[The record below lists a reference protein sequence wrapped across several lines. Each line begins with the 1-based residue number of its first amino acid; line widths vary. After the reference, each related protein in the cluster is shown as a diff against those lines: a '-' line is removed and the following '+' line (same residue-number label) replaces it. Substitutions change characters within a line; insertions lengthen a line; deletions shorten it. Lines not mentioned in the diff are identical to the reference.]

1 MECDTFRLQIAVYL
15 DGVLSPAEQDAFE
28 SHRATCLDCQRALEN
43 AQQLGGLL
51 RAELPKLAT
60 ASPSEQVNLRETVLE
75 RLGMPSAERAA
86 RISRRIWLIRSVA
99 TGLVLVIALVAT
111 LTLLP
116 ESELTVSA
124 AEVIHNARATTKE
137 HQGMDGVLY
146 WEAEWSERFPSGDQI
161 TRTFEIWF
169 DFDNPGQYHLTQ
181 RDPDGRVFSELVRDG
196 RDHMWQLSRSTSSDG
211 QEQIQVDEILLSPE
225 EMQRLG
231 SWYVPSPFLDDLN
244 RFAEALSGMERVA
257 MTEVA
262 GRPAYVLRGQLFG
275 FGQPGA
281 GNRIEPVTSTVQLV
295 VDAETFWVLG
305 RTERVPG
312 TGQQKEMV
320 AGLVQRTR
328 RFAILSPERV
338 PANTFDFTP
347 PPEAEVRTVEG
358 FSAYYAPTSGIV
370 DLEDVFKLTRFAPV
384 LPSNVPP
391 DLKQRSVFHY
401 QGPGGASAFGIVYWG
416 RPGRQAHLRQYEHAG
431 IMEQAARAVAVG
443 DWQGWLMSD
452 PMYGHKFSLHLVEP
466 GPDTGPRGRRWPGG
480 VELDAWGLSL
490 DEAVT
495 MLASLEPY
503 KSDQKTE
510 D

>member
-1 MECDTFRLQIAVYL
+1 MECETLRLQIAAYF

-28 SHRATCLDCQRALEN
+28 THRATCRDCQRAVEK

-60 ASPSEQVNLRETVLE
+60 ASPSEQVMLRETALE

-86 RISRRIWLIRSVA
+86 RISRRIWIIRSLVTA
-99 TGLVLVIALVAT
+99 LVLVVALVAT
-111 LTLLP
+111 LVLLP
-116 ESELTVSA
+116 DSELTVSA
-124 AEVIHNARATTKE
+124 AEIVHNARATTKE

-146 WEAEWSERFPSGDQI
+146 WEAEWSERFPSGDGI

-181 RDPDGRVFSELVRDG
+181 RDPDGRVVSELVRDG
-196 RDHMWQLSRSTSSDG
+196 RDHMWQLSRSTSADG
-211 QEQIQVDEILLSPE
+211 QEQIQVDEVILSPE

-244 RFAEALSGMERVA
+244 RFAEALSGIERVA
-257 MTEVA
+257 VTEVA

-281 GNRIEPVTSTVQLV
+281 GNRMEPVTSTVQLV

-312 TGQQKEMV
+312 TGHQKETV
-320 AGLVQRTR
+320 AGIVQRTR
-328 RFAILSPERV
+328 RFAIVSPERV
-338 PANTFDFTP
+338 PANTFGFTP
-347 PPEAEVRTVEG
+347 PPAAEVRTVKG
-358 FSAYYAPTSGIV
+358 ISDYYAPISSVV
-370 DLEDVFKLTRFAPV
+370 DLEDTVKLTRFAPV
-384 LPSNVPP
+384 VPSNVPP
-391 DLKQRSVFHY
+391 DLRQHSVIHY
-401 QGPGGASAFGIVYWG
+401 RGPGQSSAIDIVYWG
-416 RPGRQAHLRQYEHAG
+416 RPGRQAHLRQYEQAG
-431 IMEQAARAVAVG
+431 SLEQAARVVAVG
-443 DWQGWLMSD
+443 ERQGWLVPD
-452 PMYGHKFSLHLVEP
+452 PIYGHRFSLHLIEP
-466 GPDTGPRGRRWPGG
+466 GPRDRRWPGD

-490 DEAVT
+490 DEAVA